1 MRGFKL
7 LLALLFLFL
16 LFAQPVSGRRTT
28 VSGFDFAACGL
39 SEGGRT

>member
-16 LFAQPVSGRRTT
+16 LFAQPVSGRRTNI
-28 VSGFDFAACGL
+28 SGFDFAARGL
-39 SEGGRT
+39 TEGGCT

>member
-16 LFAQPVSGRRTT
+16 LFAQPVSGLHAN
-28 VSGFDFAACGL
+28 VSGFDFAGCGL
-39 SEGGRT
+39 TEGGRT